1 MLEWKENPY
10 GERYLPAYNASF
22 ERMPSSA
29 LFKQYVHEHIK
40 EPHTLY
46 IVIGSDSGLLPKY
59 VTENFADT
67 GCRFIFIEELAL
79 AEQLQQDYASFL
91 PQTNTAQQSIE
102 MVTQE
107 VLSEEGVADELIY
120 VVSDPFDLN
129 QIAHISLFDEYIL
142 RQKMQVVKSLSVVE
156 KPDTGIA
163 KSVAFY
169 ENQFN
174 GFRIHNNVGAQR
186 FFMEAGLQTVADMI
200 YPLKRMKDHYKG
212 KTFVL
217 LGGAPSLPK
226 IFPWL
231 RENRDKVVVIA
242 ANRIAGRLAQE
253 AISPDYFVAVD
264 PQPQVLDYSQKLFEF
279 HDKSVLISSNHL
291 APNVMNQ
298 WAGRSFYMHTRFM
311 FSSIPAHERG
321 NVLSSGP
328 TVMNSSLMIAGY
340 MGASTIIL
348 SGVDMCFDPSGNSH
362 ESSSLES
369 KVGRYLRYGGTRV
382 MTYAGIEAETDIQM
396 LSAGEALQAQVNWI
410 KSIRPEL
417 TVFNINPF
425 ATKIEAIDLIDLE
438 QLPQIKRPVTELERS
453 RAWDKAVIDAHSYQT
468 LLRKDVLA
476 VLRKQMTNLEK
487 AIKWSD
493 WSVKNLA
500 KINDEHSP
508 DFNELV
514 NLVIKRRRWIEKTL
528 GEDLFVLFNYSFVDY
543 VKLLEP
549 LEGEQT
555 IAEALETLSNY
566 FSTIARTGKNFLSVI
581 RQVEERAQ
589 WRLAECEG
597 GLSQDLLDYWIKD
610 NTPGRCYVWWQR
622 LGCPALSE
630 AEQQRFDEAAQA
642 FHVLVTEKAPSFR
655 SAMESSER
663 KLISLWSHVK
673 SAVKVKD
680 TERLNDLADYVAT
693 IDGDAFKQLETYLR
707 ANLAALTQD
716 WQYSDKL
723 LSSITHERLVIPALQ
738 LKLDNAFRRQDRISL
753 LETLEDLSVYD
764 VYYYFIL
771 ATVAKMSGLDALA
784 GNAFMR
790 YLQKRPQDSVA
801 LWDYWRW
808 LAPKQDK
815 DAMQDLLDFMQYYAI
830 EDQVLLSQVTE
841 LISLVSVGK

>member
-10 GERYLPAYNASF
+10 GECYLPAYNAGF
-22 ERMPSSA
+22 ERMPSAA

-59 VTENFADT
+59 VEEHFADC
-67 GCRFIFIEELAL
+67 GSRFVFVEMEEL
-79 AEQLQQDYASFL
+79 AEQLQQTYPDLSPKNEDDEALSDDQNETQASANHYADS
-91 PQTNTAQQSIE
+91 
-102 MVTQE
+102 
-107 VLSEEGVADELIY
+107 LIY
-120 VVSDPFDLN
+120 VVKDPFELN
-129 QIAHISLFDEYIL
+129 KIANISLFDEYIL

-156 KPDTGIA
+156 KPETSIA
-163 KSVAFY
+163 KSITFY
-169 ENQFN
+169 ENQFS
-174 GFRIHNNVGAQR
+174 GFRIHHNVGAQK
-186 FFMEAGLQTVADMI
+186 FFMDAGLQTVSDMI

-231 RENRDKVVVIA
+231 RENREKVVVIA

-253 AISPDYFVAVD
+253 GISPDYFVAVD

-279 HDKSVLISSNHL
+279 HDRSVLISSNHL

-298 WAGRSFYMHTRFM
+298 WAGRNFYMHTRFM
-311 FSSIPAHERG
+311 FSHIPPHERG
-321 NVLSSGP
+321 NVFSSGP
-328 TVMNSSLMIAGY
+328 TVMNSSLMVAGY

-382 MTYAGIEAETDIQM
+382 MTYAGIEAETDVQM
-396 LSAGEALQAQVNWI
+396 LSAGESLTGQINWL
-410 KSIRPEL
+410 KTIRPKL
-417 TVFNINPF
+417 RVININPY
-425 ATKIEAIDLIDLE
+425 ASKIDVIEQIDVE
-438 QLPQIKRPVTELERS
+438 RLPKIKRPVTELERNK
-453 RAWDKAVIDAHSYQT
+453 AWEKAAVDAKHYQAILRKNVIPVLQKQITHLRKAV
-468 LLRKDVLA
+468 
-476 VLRKQMTNLEK
+476 
-487 AIKWSD
+487 KWSD
-493 WSVKNLA
+493 WSVKNLS
-500 KINDEHSP
+500 KIENEHSP
-508 DFNELV
+508 DFHKQV
-514 NLVIKRRRWIEKTL
+514 NLAIKRRKWIEKAL

-543 VKLLEP
+543 IKLLEP

-555 IAEALETLSNY
+555 IVEALSVLSNY
-566 FSTIARTGKNFLSVI
+566 FATIARTGKAFLATLENI
-581 RQVEERAQ
+581 EERAT
-589 WRLAECEG
+589 WRLKECQG
-597 GLSQDLLDYWIKD
+597 DLSQELLNFWLTD

-622 LGCPALSE
+622 LGCPVLSE
-630 AEQQRFDEAAQA
+630 AEQQRFDQAAA
-642 FHVLVTEKAPSFR
+642 EFHLMVTEKAPSFR
-655 SAMESSER
+655 NLMESPER

-680 TERLNDLADYVAT
+680 AERLNDLADYVAT

-707 ANLAALTQD
+707 AHLAALTQD
-716 WQYSDKL
+716 WMLCEEL

-738 LKLDNAFRRQDRISL
+738 LKLDNAFRRQDSYTL
-753 LETLEDLSVYD
+753 LETLEDLAAYD

-771 ATVAKMSGLDALA
+771 ATLANMLGLDQLA

-790 YLQKRPQDSVA
+790 YLQRRPHDHVA

-815 DAMQDLLDFMQYYAI
+815 ASMQDLIDFMQHYDINDGALAQ
-830 EDQVLLSQVTE
+830 EVEKRLSA
-841 LISLVSVGK
+841 